1 MVGEDFEKRVLE
13 SKKDV
18 VLLITHPV
26 KSKNRGLLEHFEELV
41 REERSKPENS
51 GLLLAKYNGVNES

>member
-1 MVGEDFEKRVLE
+1 VVGEDFEKRVLE

-26 KSKNRGLLEHFEELV
+26 KSKNRRLLEHFEELV

-51 GLLLAKYNGVNES
+51 GLVLAKYNGVNES

>member
-1 MVGEDFEKRVLE
+1 MGEDFEKRVLE

-18 VLLITHPV
+18 VLLITHPN
-26 KSKNRGLLEHFEELV
+26 KSKNRKLLEQFEELT

-51 GLLLAKYNGVNES
+51 GLLLARYNGVNES

>member
-1 MVGEDFEKRVLE
+1 VLE

-26 KSKNRGLLEHFEELV
+26 KSKNRGILEHFEELV